1 MKKIVAALSI
11 FLVSFSYAQPPLDKG
26 KIQLNGGF
34 GTSSWGSPVY
44 FGADYGLSEVIT
56 IGAETSYQS
65 YKVFGIKSTII
76 GFQGNANYHFNEIL
90 KLPKEWD
97 LYGGVNLNYYC
108 WIVDDKKNN
117 DLLVVDEPFGV
128 GAQIGARYY
137 FNKNFAINIEGGTGS
152 VNSLGKIGITY
163 KL

>member
-1 MKKIVAALSI
+1 
-11 FLVSFSYAQPPLDKG
+11 
-26 KIQLNGGF
+26 
-34 GTSSWGSPVY
+34 
-44 FGADYGLSEVIT
+44 
-56 IGAETSYQS
+56 
-65 YKVFGIKSTII
+65 
-76 GFQGNANYHFNEIL
+76 
-90 KLPKEWD
+90 
-97 LYGGVNLNYYC
+97 VNLNYYC

-137 FNKNFAINIEGGTGS
+137 FNKNFAINIEAGTGS